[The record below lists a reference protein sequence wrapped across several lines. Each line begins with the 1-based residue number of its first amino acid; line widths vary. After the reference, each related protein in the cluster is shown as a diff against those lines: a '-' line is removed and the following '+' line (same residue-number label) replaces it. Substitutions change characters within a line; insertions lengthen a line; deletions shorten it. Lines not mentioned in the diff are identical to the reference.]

1 MAWLVLVEWVL
12 VCFAHMFALMSWWIY
27 FGPMLSMIIILDIS
41 IIPCPKYVLWILWM
55 FDSIVISFWCIL
67 WMLNIVWISSFVRN
81 WICAF
86 DSTHNMRNAQIKEE
100 PILYWLSRFFF
111 HFGTCCQWGR
121 SLEGLGEVGWFLS
134 FLLIYFCCACSLHG
148 CVYRGNSTKL
158 FPVHILWG
166 SLLYIVWFY

>member
-55 FDSIVISFWCIL
+55 FDSLVISFWCIL
-67 WMLNIVWISSFVRN
+67 WILNIVWISSFVRN

-100 PILYWLSRFFF
+100 LILYWSSRFFL
-111 HFGTCCQWGR
+111 HFCCQWGR
-121 SLEGLGEVGWFLS
+121 SLEGLGEVGWFMH
-134 FLLIYFCCACSLHG
+134 IYICCG
-148 CVYRGNSTKL
+148 CCMDVYIEETPPSSSM
-158 FPVHILWG
+158 HILWG

>member
-12 VCFAHMFALMSWWIY
+12 VCFAYMFALMSCWIY

-55 FDSIVISFWCIL
+55 FDSIVISFGCIL
-67 WMLNIVWISSFVRN
+67 WMLNIVWISSFVHN

-86 DSTHNMRNAQIKEE
+86 DSTHNMRNAQIKKEL
-100 PILYWLSRFFF
+100 ILYWPSRFFF

-134 FLLIYFCCACSLHG
+134 FMLIYFWCAYSLHG
-148 CVYRGNSTKL
+148 CVYKGNSTKL

-166 SLLYIVWFY
+166 SLLYILWFL